1 MTLDA
6 EKQLAEQRSKGG
18 GYERDSDRCDA
29 GPDDEGVPLPSPE
42 LTCEGDGIGTG

>member
-18 GYERDSDRCDA
+18 GDKRDSDRCYA
-29 GPDDEGVPLPSPE
+29 GPDDEGVPLPPPE
-42 LTCEGDGIGTG
+42 LTCEGDGVDTG